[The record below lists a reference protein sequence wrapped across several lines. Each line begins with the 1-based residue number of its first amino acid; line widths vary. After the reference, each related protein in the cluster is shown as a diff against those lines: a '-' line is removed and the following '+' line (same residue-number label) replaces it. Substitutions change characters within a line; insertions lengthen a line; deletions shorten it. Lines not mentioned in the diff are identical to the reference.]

1 MKRIVLGVAALA
13 AAAVTAAPATANPVW
28 IDTCYA
34 TVQMPCG
41 VCYDVK
47 PVGTDCLALR

>member
-1 MKRIVLGVAALA
+1 MKRIVLGLAALA
-13 AAAVTAAPATANPVW
+13 AAAATAAPAVAEPVW

-41 VCYDVK
+41 LCYDVK
-47 PVGTDCLALR
+47 PAGASCVALR